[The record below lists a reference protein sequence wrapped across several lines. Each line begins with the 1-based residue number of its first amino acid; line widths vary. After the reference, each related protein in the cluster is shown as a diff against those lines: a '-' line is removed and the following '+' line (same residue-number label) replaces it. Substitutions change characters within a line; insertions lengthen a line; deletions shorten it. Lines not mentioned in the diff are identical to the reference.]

1 MNLETVSSWQQRFY
15 MKSITVQVNLKFRIN
30 RDVGT
35 EHIGRQRIERR
46 ERGKISNKEKAKEI
60 SSKAQNLGYQDSF
73 PYMKTT
79 IPLR

>member
-1 MNLETVSSWQQRFY
+1 

-46 ERGKISNKEKAKEI
+46 ERRKISNKEKAKEI